1 MSRASHSGSFS
12 ASLAAMSALGMRTTL
27 AVTSCIC
34 SSTGSGIARPSS
46 TRPLHL
52 PRHKV
57 CTQTYFTPFR
67 ILAEPLFLF
76 PHTAMTPFQQ
86 TIRYCWRTLPA
97 VIWTALVAQEGAS
110 NANGEGPCRGS
121 RPFCKLGHLAIQLG
135 FANSIRSLN
144 DTAFNLALCDSY
156 VVTGPSYNTA
166 AMSLDTP
173 SFCTKSSSARVPEM
187 AYSSSCRLAPNEP
200 TISLRSKMPTTPT

>member
-1 MSRASHSGSFS
+1 MRSWLSFSSRTNTHAISVDSVIGLTSGYLSPGTMSRASHSGSFS
-12 ASLAAMSALGMRTTL
+12 ASLAAMSALGMKTTL

-34 SSTGSGIARPSS
+34 SSTGPGIARPSS
-46 TRPLHL
+46 TRLLHL

-86 TIRYCWRTLPA
+86 TIRYCWRTLLA

-110 NANGEGPCRGS
+110 NANGEGPCRDS

-135 FANSIRSLN
+135 FANSIRPLSKTPPNTSTYPLKRPV
-144 DTAFNLALCDSY
+144 FRFIC
-156 VVTGPSYNTA
+156 PSHK
-166 AMSLDTP
+166 L
-173 SFCTKSSSARVPEM
+173 
-187 AYSSSCRLAPNEP
+187 
-200 TISLRSKMPTTPT
+200 